1 MLLCMK
7 KVINL
12 CVWGLFP
19 FWGQA
24 QLLEKSNPSMFETV
38 SGNRNHYILPL
49 DKSSVIGSYPLG
61 VNEQKTIHVLF
72 PSEIKE
78 VDVGSQFVVVQVT
91 EAFNNVLRIK
101 ANSNTV
107 FKETNI
113 TVICKDG
120 SLYSFLANYQ
130 ENLEV
135 INLSIG
141 HNRSS
146 DERVSKELGIN
157 FTQHRVLN
165 ENNESFTEI
174 QDLAQRALDKSGFI
188 HNVGAYTMKVT
199 ALLTGIY
206 TKGDN
211 LYYRVEVRNR
221 SEIEYKIDFAKVFIS
236 DVSELRRVAVQ
247 EEEIPVKYRLPTENT
262 IPAASEKTFVFV
274 VPVKA
279 LSASKQVDFELL
291 EEKGARHLRF
301 TIDSKLIQKAKQL

>member
-1 MLLCMK
+1 MK
-7 KVINL
+7 KAINGCL
-12 CVWGLFP
+12 CILFP

-24 QLLEKSNPSMFETV
+24 QLLEKANPFLFEMVT
-38 SGNRNHYILPL
+38 GNRNHYVLPL

-61 VNEQKTIHVLF
+61 INEQKTVHVLF

-101 ANSNTV
+101 ANSNTT

-120 SLYSFLANYQ
+120 SLYSFLANYR
-130 ENLEV
+130 ENPEV

-141 HNRSS
+141 HNRTS
-146 DERVSKELGIN
+146 DERISKELGIN
-157 FTQHRVLN
+157 FTPHRVLN
-165 ENNESFTEI
+165 ENDESFTEI

-188 HNVGAYTMKVT
+188 HNVGVYAMKVT
-199 ALLTGIY
+199 ALLTGIF
-206 TKGDN
+206 TKGNN

-221 SEIEYKIDFAKVFIS
+221 SEIEYRIDFAKVFIS

-247 EEEIPVKYRLPTENT
+247 EEEIPVKYRLPTDNS

-274 VPVKA
+274 VPIRA
-279 LSASKQVDFELL
+279 LSASKQVDFELF